1 MAKTAF
7 ARPPWMVFAG
17 FMSSS
22 VATQS
27 QLQRQLRRTIAI
39 TAAVCASFTVS
50 GCAWHQQSVLPNVF
64 RGAQTLEG
72 RRLPNQRDYW
82 TAFCAPSRFNATG
95 LYLLEPYQPDRIPLI
110 LIHGLASDAMTWD
123 EMIVALKSHPH
134 INTRYQIW
142 CYQYPT
148 GNSYLK
154 AAADLREELINTRA
168 RLDPSA
174 SNPAFDQTVLV
185 GHSMGGLVAK
195 LQASHSDDKLWRA
208 VYATELDATGKSTPV
223 PTETASAILFN
234 PVPFVRKVV
243 YIAAPQHGSNWTV
256 NAIGRFG
263 QWLIEIPE
271 QVQDDSIGLI
281 RGGPGWFSG
290 PRCRPPTSIDHLYP
304 GSSIM
309 RAMSQL
315 RKGDHVSAHSII
327 GTGYLLPDGH
337 IGDGVV
343 AVASAHLPNVE
354 TEFFL
359 QATHSGILRNPGTV
373 GELVCIL
380 TRLP

>member
-1 MAKTAF
+1 
-7 ARPPWMVFAG
+7 MVFAG
-17 FMSSS
+17 FMSLSGS
-22 VATQS
+22 PES
-27 QLQRQLRRTIAI
+27 HFLRQLRGTIAI
-39 TAAVCASFTVS
+39 TMMVCASFAVS
-50 GCAWHQQSVLPNVF
+50 GCALHQQPALPAVF
-64 RGAQTLEG
+64 QGAQTLEG

-82 TAFCAPSRFNATG
+82 TAFRAPSRFNATG

-110 LIHGLASDAMTWD
+110 LIHGLASDALTWD
-123 EMIVALKSHPH
+123 ETIVSLRSHPE
-134 INTRYQIW
+134 INIRYQIW

-154 AAADLREELINTRA
+154 AAADLREELIKTRA
-168 RLDPSA
+168 ILDPST

-208 VYATELDATGKSTPV
+208 VYSTQLDAIGASTPV
-223 PTETASAILFN
+223 PSETASAILFN
-234 PVPFVRKVV
+234 PVPFVKKVV

-271 QVQDDSIGLI
+271 QVQGEYIGRV
-281 RGGPGWFSG
+281 RGAPGWFSG
-290 PRCRPPTSIDHLYP
+290 PGFRPPTSIDHLYP

-327 GTGYLLPDGH
+327 GTGYLLPDGYT
-337 IGDGVV
+337 GDGVV
-343 AVASAHLPNVE
+343 AVASARVPEVE
-354 TEFFL
+354 TEFFV
-359 QATHSGILRNPGTV
+359 QATHSGILRNPAAAN
-373 GELVCIL
+373 ELFCIL

>member
-1 MAKTAF
+1 MTAL

-17 FMSSS
+17 FMSLSAS
-22 VATQS
+22 TKS
-27 QLQRQLRRTIAI
+27 HLLRQLRRTIAI
-39 TAAVCASFTVS
+39 ATMVCASFAVS
-50 GCAWHQQSVLPNVF
+50 GCALHQQPTLPAVF
-64 RGAQTLEG
+64 QCAQTLEG

-82 TAFCAPSRFNATG
+82 TAFRAPSRFNATG

-110 LIHGLASDAMTWD
+110 LIHGLASDALTWD
-123 EMIVALKSHPH
+123 ETIVLLRSHPE
-134 INTRYQIW
+134 ISARYQIW

-154 AAADLREELINTRA
+154 AAADLREELVKTRA
-168 RLDPSA
+168 ILDPST

-185 GHSMGGLVAK
+185 GHSMGGLMAR

-208 VYATELDATGKSTPV
+208 VSNTPLNSIPNETPV
-223 PTETASAILFN
+223 PSETASAILLN
-234 PVPFVRKVV
+234 PVPFVKKVV
-243 YIAAPQHGSNWTV
+243 YIATPQHGSNWTV

-271 QVQDDSIGLI
+271 LVQDDQIGVI
-281 RGGPGWFSG
+281 RGAPGWFGGPGF
-290 PRCRPPTSIDHLYP
+290 RPPTSIDHLYP

-327 GTGYLLPDGH
+327 GTGYLLPDGYT
-337 IGDGVV
+337 GDGVV
-343 AVASAHLPNVE
+343 AVASARVPDVE
-354 TEFFL
+354 TEFFV
-359 QATHSGILRNPGTV
+359 QATHSGVLRNPAAV
-373 GELVCIL
+373 GELICIL

>member
-1 MAKTAF
+1 
-7 ARPPWMVFAG
+7 MVFPG

-22 VATQS
+22 APIQS
-27 QLQRQLRRTIAI
+27 HRPLHLRRKIAI
-39 TAAVCASFTVS
+39 LLLVCASLMVS
-50 GCAWHQQSVLPNVF
+50 GCAWHRQPTLPYVF
-64 RGAQTLEG
+64 QGAQTLEG
-72 RRLPNQRDYW
+72 RRLPNHRDYW
-82 TAFCAPSRFNATG
+82 TAFRAPSRFNATG

-110 LIHGLASDAMTWD
+110 LIHGLASDALTWD
-123 EMIVALKSHPH
+123 ETIMALKSHPDVSA
-134 INTRYQIW
+134 RYQIW

-154 AAADLREELINTRA
+154 AAADLRQELIRTRLA
-168 RLDPSA
+168 LDPSA

-208 VYATELDATGKSTPV
+208 ISHAQLNEISSATPV
-223 PTETASAILFN
+223 PNETASAILFD
-234 PVPFVRKVV
+234 PVPFVKKVV
-243 YIAAPQHGSNWTV
+243 YIATPQHGSNWTV

-271 QVQDDSIGLI
+271 QVQGDYIGLV
-281 RGGPGWFSG
+281 RGDPGWFSR
-290 PRCRPPTSIDHLYP
+290 PVYRPPTSIDHLYP

-315 RKGDHVSAHSII
+315 RKSDRVSAHSII
-327 GTGYLLPDGH
+327 GTGYLLPDGYT
-337 IGDGVV
+337 GDGVV
-343 AVASAHLPNVE
+343 AVASARVSDVQ
-354 TEFFL
+354 TEFFV
-359 QATHSGILRNPGTV
+359 QATHSGILRNPV
-373 GELVCIL
+373 AASELVCIL

>member
-1 MAKTAF
+1 
-7 ARPPWMVFAG
+7 MVFAG
-17 FMSSS
+17 YMSSS
-22 VATQS
+22 ALSTS
-27 QLQRQLRRTIAI
+27 HLQVHFRHTIAI
-39 TAAVCASFTVS
+39 ALFVCSSLTLS
-50 GCAWHQQSVLPNVF
+50 GCALHRQPSLPVVF

-82 TAFCAPSRFNATG
+82 TAFRAPSRFNATG

-110 LIHGLASDAMTWD
+110 LIHGLASDALTW
-123 EMIVALKSHPH
+123 EETIVSLKCHPE
-134 INTRYQIW
+134 INSRYQIW

-154 AAADLREELINTRA
+154 AAADLRQELIKTRA
-168 RLDPSA
+168 TLDPSK

-195 LQASHSDDKLWRA
+195 LQASHSDDKLWGA
-208 VYATELDATGKSTPV
+208 VYSTQLDAIATSTPV
-223 PTETASAILFN
+223 PNETASAILFD
-234 PVPFVRKVV
+234 PVPFVKKVV

-271 QVQDDSIGLI
+271 QVQDDYIGRV
-281 RGGPGWFSG
+281 RGNPGWFSG
-290 PRCRPPTSIDHLYP
+290 PGFRPPTSIDHLYP

-315 RKGDHVSAHSII
+315 RKGDRVSAHSII
-327 GTGYLLPDGH
+327 GTGYFLPDGYT
-337 IGDGVV
+337 GDGVV
-343 AVASAHLPNVE
+343 AVASAHVPDVQ
-354 TEFFL
+354 TEFFV
-359 QATHSGILRNPGTV
+359 QATHSGILRNQAAAS
-373 GELVCIL
+373 ELVCIL
-380 TRLP
+380 IRAESP